1 MLRKI
6 CLTIAFTAISTHAN
20 TVYKC
25 QDGNQ
30 VIFSQMPC
38 ETDNSENKQLN
49 YPNIQNL
56 TSSESTPPTKSTQN
70 NTNSSIYILSKK
82 KERSLAKINKLKQ
95 KYNKDIEIIKTEGLT
110 VGVNRAGSSYLKLLS
125 TKLTELKKQYQN
137 KIQKEYKTLD
147 KIEQEISKIAP

>member
-125 TKLTELKKQYQN
+125 TKLTELKKHYQN